1 MKFTSHSS
9 RSLLPFYTGGA
20 LKPKPSSHLLQY
32 CLFIRLQLCGF
43 LFFFGWYQ
51 GLLMIKDPRPPRID
65 K

>member
-20 LKPKPSSHLLQY
+20 LKPKPSSHFLQY

-43 LFFFGWYQ
+43 LFLFW
-51 GLLMIKDPRPPRID
+51 MVPRSID
-65 K
+65 DKGS